1 MKLQMREI
9 TGGIE
14 KLEFGIPGLDHI
26 AMGGLPRGR
35 TTLIAGTS
43 GSAKTTLAVQYLAEG
58 IKRGETGVFVTFEE
72 FPRDIRKNMLS
83 LGWNIEN
90 WEREGKWAFVNAS
103 TQPGEAITEA
113 GNYDLAGLLVRIET
127 AIKRVKA
134 TRVSLDSVGAVFSQ
148 FSDHSLVRR
157 ELFRITAAMKSS
169 GVTTVLTAERTEEY
183 GDITRFGVEEF
194 VVDNVIILRNALEAE
209 KRRRTIEILK
219 FRGTN
224 HLKGEFPFTV
234 TWGRGLTV
242 LPLSRTVSEPK
253 LSLQART
260 TTGNAELD
268 ALCGGGLYRHSIV
281 LLSGATGCGQTLLTS
296 TFAAGVDKQEGPDE
310 RALLFAFEE
319 SREQLF
325 RNAAGWGLDFADME
339 RRGKLKVIA
348 THPEIS
354 GLEDHFVRI
363 KQEIDAFQP
372 SRVAF
377 DSFSALER
385 VSTPKGYR
393 EFVIGTTSLLRDRE
407 ITGMFTSTAS
417 NLSFGDS
424 VTEQHISTIADT
436 IIVLRYVEML
446 GEIKRGLTVL
456 KMRGSAHEREIR
468 EFAVDGA
475 GMHIGLPFKNV
486 TGILTGNP
494 RHVEVHE
501 VNRLKGLFHEHAG
514 Q

>member
-1 MKLQMREI
+1 MN
-9 TGGIE
+9 
-14 KLEFGIPGLDHI
+14 
-26 AMGGLPRGR
+26 
-35 TTLIAGTS
+35 
-43 GSAKTTLAVQYLAEG
+43 GSTESRCT
-58 IKRGETGVFVTFEE
+58 IHS
-72 FPRDIRKNMLS
+72 P
-83 LGWNIEN
+83 EN

-242 LPLSRTVSEPK
+242 LPLSRTVFEPK
-253 LSLQART
+253 LSLQTRT

-268 ALCGGGLYRHSIV
+268 ALCGGGLFRHSIV

-296 TFAAGVDKQEGPDE
+296 TFAAGVDKQEGSDE

-348 THPEIS
+348 TNPEIS

-363 KQEIDAFQP
+363 KQEIEAFQP

-407 ITGMFTSTAS
+407 LTGMFTSTAS

-468 EFAVDGA
+468 EFAVDSS

>member
-1 MKLQMREI
+1 
-9 TGGIE
+9 
-14 KLEFGIPGLDHI
+14 
-26 AMGGLPRGR
+26 
-35 TTLIAGTS
+35 
-43 GSAKTTLAVQYLAEG
+43 
-58 IKRGETGVFVTFEE
+58 
-72 FPRDIRKNMLS
+72 
-83 LGWNIEN
+83 
-90 WEREGKWAFVNAS
+90 
-103 TQPGEAITEA
+103 
-113 GNYDLAGLLVRIET
+113 
-127 AIKRVKA
+127 
-134 TRVSLDSVGAVFSQ
+134 
-148 FSDHSLVRR
+148 
-157 ELFRITAAMKSS
+157 
-169 GVTTVLTAERTEEY
+169 
-183 GDITRFGVEEF
+183 
-194 VVDNVIILRNALEAE
+194 
-209 KRRRTIEILK
+209 
-219 FRGTN
+219 
-224 HLKGEFPFTV
+224 
-234 TWGRGLTV
+234 
-242 LPLSRTVSEPK
+242 
-253 LSLQART
+253 
-260 TTGNAELD
+260 
-268 ALCGGGLYRHSIV
+268 
-281 LLSGATGCGQTLLTS
+281 
-296 TFAAGVDKQEGPDE
+296 
-310 RALLFAFEE
+310 
-319 SREQLF
+319 
-325 RNAAGWGLDFADME
+325 ME

-348 THPEIS
+348 TNPEIS

-363 KQEIDAFQP
+363 KQEIEAFQP

-407 ITGMFTSTAS
+407 LTGMFTSTAS

-468 EFAVDGA
+468 EFAVDSS